1 MGTSSNQHTTSLR
14 RIVLRLNYKSRT
26 REIAHSR
33 RGHENSVAAVVSSWG
48 IGPKKIV
55 PHFVLARCEFAIASA
70 TIVSKNVIIVGG
82 GLAGLSA
89 AVFLARAGRTVTIFE
104 RRRYLGGRAVT
115 HLRHGYRFNLGP
127 HAFYRNGLGWNV
139 LRELGIPVRGG
150 IPKPRGLAMIGS
162 DRYKLPSSPWALL
175 TTSLFG
181 LKAKVQVAQLLL
193 RIRRIDP
200 KPFASMTVRE
210 WIDANASDE
219 RVRQVLEALFRL
231 ATYSDRS
238 DLQSASVALTH
249 LRLAIRG
256 VVYIDE
262 GWQKIVDSLHS
273 AAVASGV
280 NFVTSSRVVGVHH
293 DGGAVRG
300 VELGGLEVDVRNDT
314 MSLAMPDLS
323 DPDKGTRIPAETVLL
338 AVDPVIAR
346 ELAPS
351 LDWPSMTTVT
361 AACLDVA
368 LSRLPVPGNTFAL
381 GIDKPLYYSVHSK
394 WAQLTPKGGALLH
407 AMRYGEGT
415 EQELEALIDEMQP
428 GWRDLV
434 VHRRFLPAM
443 TVSNALVEPEGKA
456 PRMRSATSIQGLYV
470 AGDWVAEGGI
480 LSDAAFASARAAA
493 KAILAA
499 G

>member
-1 MGTSSNQHTTSLR
+1 M
-14 RIVLRLNYKSRT
+14 
-26 REIAHSR
+26 
-33 RGHENSVAAVVSSWG
+33 
-48 IGPKKIV
+48 
-55 PHFVLARCEFAIASA
+55 
-70 TIVSKNVIIVGG
+70 SKNVIIVGG

-150 IPKPRGLAMIGS
+150 IPKPRGVAILGGEQ
-162 DRYKLPSSPWALL
+162 YKLPTNPWSLL
-175 TTSLFG
+175 TTSIFG
-181 LKAKVQVAQLLL
+181 PKAKAKAAMLLL

-200 KPFASMTVRE
+200 KPYASMTVRE
-210 WIDANASDE
+210 WIDANASEE
-219 RVRQVLEALFRL
+219 RLRQVLEAMFRL
-231 ATYSDRS
+231 ATYSDRA
-238 DLQSASVALTH
+238 DLQSASAALAH

-256 VVYIDE
+256 VVYVDE

-280 NFVTSSRVVGVHH
+280 NFVTSSRVVSVHH
-293 DGGAVRG
+293 DGGSVRG

-314 MSLAMPDLS
+314 MSLAMPDMT
-323 DPDKGTRIPAETVLL
+323 DPDKGTLIPAETVLM
-338 AVDPVIAR
+338 AVDPSTAR
-346 ELAPS
+346 ELAPD
-351 LDWPSMTTVT
+351 LDWPTSSAVT
-361 AACLDVA
+361 AACLDIA
-368 LSRLPVPGNTFAL
+368 LSKLPEPRNTFAL

-407 AMRYGEGT
+407 AMKYGEGT
-415 EQELEALIDEMQP
+415 EGELETLVDEMQP
-428 GWRDLV
+428 GWRELI

-443 TVSNALVEPEGKA
+443 TVSNALVEPEGRSS
-456 PRMRSATSIQGLYV
+456 RMRAVTPVRGLYV
-470 AGDWVAEGGI
+470 AGDWVDEGGI

>member
-1 MGTSSNQHTTSLR
+1 M
-14 RIVLRLNYKSRT
+14 
-26 REIAHSR
+26 
-33 RGHENSVAAVVSSWG
+33 
-48 IGPKKIV
+48 
-55 PHFVLARCEFAIASA
+55 
-70 TIVSKNVIIVGG
+70 SKNVIIVGG

-150 IPKPRGLAMIGS
+150 IPKPRGVAILGGEQ
-162 DRYKLPSSPWALL
+162 YKLPTNPWSLL
-175 TTSLFG
+175 TTSIFG
-181 LKAKVQVAQLLL
+181 PKTKAKAAMLLL

-200 KPFASMTVRE
+200 KPYASMTVRE
-210 WIDANASDE
+210 WIDANASEE
-219 RVRQVLEALFRL
+219 RLRQVLEAMFRL
-231 ATYSDRS
+231 ATYSDRA
-238 DLQSASVALTH
+238 DLQSASAALAQ

-256 VVYIDE
+256 VVYVDE

-280 NFVTSSRVVGVHH
+280 NFVTSSRVVSVHH
-293 DGGAVRG
+293 DGGSVRG

-314 MSLAMPDLS
+314 MSLAMPDMT
-323 DPDKGTRIPAETVLL
+323 DPDKGTLIPAETVLM
-338 AVDPVIAR
+338 AVDPSTAR
-346 ELAPS
+346 ELAPD
-351 LDWPSMTTVT
+351 LDWPTSSAVT
-361 AACLDVA
+361 AACLDIA
-368 LSRLPVPGNTFAL
+368 LSKLPEPRNTFAL

-407 AMRYGEGT
+407 AMKYGEGT
-415 EQELEALIDEMQP
+415 EGELETLVDEMQP
-428 GWRDLV
+428 GWRELI

-443 TVSNALVEPEGKA
+443 TVSNALVEPEGRSS
-456 PRMRSATSIQGLYV
+456 RMRAVTPVRGLYV
-470 AGDWVAEGGI
+470 AGDWVDEGGI

-493 KAILAA
+493 KAILAV

>member
-1 MGTSSNQHTTSLR
+1 M
-14 RIVLRLNYKSRT
+14 
-26 REIAHSR
+26 
-33 RGHENSVAAVVSSWG
+33 
-48 IGPKKIV
+48 
-55 PHFVLARCEFAIASA
+55 
-70 TIVSKNVIIVGG
+70 SKNVIIVGG

-89 AVFLARAGRTVTIFE
+89 AVYLARAGRTVTIFE

-150 IPKPRGLAMIGS
+150 IPKPRGVAMLGEE
-162 DRYKLPSSPWALL
+162 RYKLPSNPWSLL
-175 TTSLFG
+175 TTSIFG
-181 LKAKVQVAQLLL
+181 LKAKAKAAMLML

-200 KPFASMTVRE
+200 KPYSSMTVRE

-219 RVRQVLEALFRL
+219 RLRQVLEAMFRL
-231 ATYSDRS
+231 ATYSDRA
-238 DLQSASVALTH
+238 DLQSAGAALAQ

-256 VVYIDE
+256 VVYVDE

-280 NFVTSSRVVGVHH
+280 NFVTSSRVVNVHH
-293 DGGAVRG
+293 DGGAVSG

-314 MSLAMPDLS
+314 MSLAMPDMT

-338 AVDPVIAR
+338 AVDPSTAR
-346 ELAPS
+346 ELAPD
-351 LDWPSMTTVT
+351 LDWPTSSAVT

-368 LSRLPVPGNTFAL
+368 LSKLPEPRNTFAI

-415 EQELEALIDEMQP
+415 EGELETLVDEMQP
-428 GWRDLV
+428 GWRDLI

-443 TVSNALVEPEGKA
+443 TVSNALVEPEGRSS
-456 PRMRSATSIQGLYV
+456 RMRAVTPVRGLYV
-470 AGDWVAEGGI
+470 AGDWVNEGGI

-493 KAILAA
+493 KAILTA

>member
-1 MGTSSNQHTTSLR
+1 M
-14 RIVLRLNYKSRT
+14 
-26 REIAHSR
+26 
-33 RGHENSVAAVVSSWG
+33 
-48 IGPKKIV
+48 
-55 PHFVLARCEFAIASA
+55 
-70 TIVSKNVIIVGG
+70 SKNVIIVGG

-150 IPKPRGLAMIGS
+150 IPKPRGVAILGGEQ
-162 DRYKLPSSPWALL
+162 YKLPTNPWSLL
-175 TTSLFG
+175 TTSIFG
-181 LKAKVQVAQLLL
+181 PKTKAKAAMLLL
-193 RIRRIDP
+193 RVRRIDP
-200 KPFASMTVRE
+200 KPYASMTVRE
-210 WIDANASDE
+210 WIDANASEE
-219 RVRQVLEALFRL
+219 RLRQVLEAMFRL
-231 ATYSDRS
+231 ATYSDRA
-238 DLQSASVALTH
+238 DLQSASAALAQ

-256 VVYIDE
+256 VVYVDE

-280 NFVTSSRVVGVHH
+280 NFVTSSRVVSVHH
-293 DGGAVRG
+293 DGGSVRG

-314 MSLAMPDLS
+314 MSLAMPDMT
-323 DPDKGTRIPAETVLL
+323 DPDKGTLIPAETVLM
-338 AVDPVIAR
+338 AVDPSTAR
-346 ELAPS
+346 ELAPD
-351 LDWPSMTTVT
+351 LDWPTSSAVTT
-361 AACLDVA
+361 ACLDIA
-368 LSRLPVPGNTFAL
+368 LSKLPEPRNTFAL

-407 AMRYGEGT
+407 AMKYGEGT
-415 EQELEALIDEMQP
+415 EGELETLVDEMQP
-428 GWRDLV
+428 GWRELI

-443 TVSNALVEPEGKA
+443 TVSNALVEPEGRSS
-456 PRMRSATSIQGLYV
+456 RMRAVTPVRGLYV
-470 AGDWVAEGGI
+470 AGDWVDEGGI

>member
-1 MGTSSNQHTTSLR
+1 M
-14 RIVLRLNYKSRT
+14 
-26 REIAHSR
+26 
-33 RGHENSVAAVVSSWG
+33 
-48 IGPKKIV
+48 
-55 PHFVLARCEFAIASA
+55 
-70 TIVSKNVIIVGG
+70 SKNVIIVGG

-89 AVFLARAGRTVTIFE
+89 AVYLARAGRTVTIFE

-150 IPKPRGLAMIGS
+150 IPKPRGVAMLGEE
-162 DRYKLPSSPWALL
+162 RYKLPSNPWSLL
-175 TTSLFG
+175 TTSIFG
-181 LKAKVQVAQLLL
+181 LKAKAKAAMLML

-200 KPFASMTVRE
+200 KPYSSMTVRE

-219 RVRQVLEALFRL
+219 RLRQVLEAMFRL
-231 ATYSDRS
+231 ATYSDRA
-238 DLQSASVALTH
+238 DLQSAGAALAQ

-256 VVYIDE
+256 VVYVDE

-280 NFVTSSRVVGVHH
+280 NFVTSSRVVNVHH
-293 DGGAVRG
+293 DGGAVSG

-314 MSLAMPDLS
+314 MSLAMPDMT

-338 AVDPVIAR
+338 AVDPSTAR
-346 ELAPS
+346 ELAPD
-351 LDWPSMTTVT
+351 LDWPTSSAVT

-368 LSRLPVPGNTFAL
+368 LSKLPEPRNTFAI

-415 EQELEALIDEMQP
+415 EGELETLVDEMQP
-428 GWRDLV
+428 GWRDLI

-443 TVSNALVEPEGKA
+443 TVSNALVEPEGRSS
-456 PRMRSATSIQGLYV
+456 RMRAVTPVRGLYV
-470 AGDWVAEGGI
+470 AGDWVNEGGI